1 MAVVNWFFISASM
14 TCKDKFIMVY
24 VRYTAY
30 SFLFKWHILS
40 KLYAPQA
47 VGGVAQMILKIPH
60 PPCSKPNSTIIW
72 RRKVECRKTY
82 CLGSSAC
89 VEWTVHYGPSPATS
103 WEGMVPRWRDADPM
117 LVYYRSTA
125 CDAGPT
131 VNQHWMNVS
140 CVCRVDIRCK
150 SRS

>member
-60 PPCSKPNSTIIW
+60 PPCSKPNSTLIW
-72 RRKVECRKTY
+72 RRKVECRKNILSGIFRV
-82 CLGSSAC
+82 CGMNGSLRSVPCDKLRGNGTEMARC
-89 VEWTVHYGPSPATS
+89 WPNVGLLSVHRLRRWPNSKPALD
-103 WEGMVPRWRDADPM
+103 ER
-117 LVYYRSTA
+117 LVRLPGRY
-125 CDAGPT
+125 
-131 VNQHWMNVS
+131 
-140 CVCRVDIRCK
+140 
-150 SRS
+150 